1 MKTKKI
7 IWMLGL
13 VLMTGLWGCDD
24 YLEEMPKLSQTNE
37 LSLSTF
43 DGIQK
48 DIVGAYSPLYDPVW
62 YGRDY
67 EVIADLKG
75 GNAKSSPMSSGRFR
89 IEYVWAN
96 TPTSTA
102 GVWTLGYRLVSRVNN
117 IINALDG
124 FSEVDITQ
132 AQLDNIEGEAKFLRA
147 LAYHDMVRMF
157 AQPYSYQP
165 ESLGLPIV
173 LVSENEKPARNTVAE
188 VYELILSD
196 LDDAVTMLADDNS
209 HGGNEPR
216 AWANKNAAKALLARV
231 YLYMGN
237 WQKAAD
243 YATEIINSGDYTM
256 YTAEQYSVYK
266 SDTNPAGV
274 WGALTAGSEVIF
286 VIYGSEGN
294 SSHGNWDVISYIM
307 SPGGYGDVGASEDVI
322 GLYEPDDVRGDL
334 FTNSADFPND
344 FWTLKYPGK
353 DGYLRE
359 DNINVLRLS
368 EMYLIRAE
376 ALLQGASVS
385 GSSAVN
391 DINTIRSNRGASELA
406 TITLAGVYKERRM
419 ELCYEGHELFDL
431 ARTQRELVRT
441 DYQGAENQNVDFP
454 DYKWAM
460 PIPQSEMDAN
470 INMVQNPGY

>member
-1 MKTKKI
+1 
-7 IWMLGL
+7 MLGL
-13 VLMTGLWGCDD
+13 VLMTGVWGCDD
-24 YLEEMPKLSQTNE
+24 FLEEKPNLSQTND

-48 DIVGAYSPLYDPVW
+48 AIIGAYSPLYEPEW
-62 YGRDY
+62 YGRDF
-67 EVIADLKG
+67 VVTADLKG
-75 GNAKSSPMSSGRFR
+75 GNAKSSPMNSGRFR
-89 IEYVWAN
+89 LEYVWAN
-96 TPTSTA
+96 TPTGTS
-102 GVWTLGYRLVSRVNN
+102 GLWTYGYRLVSRVNN

-147 LAYHDMVRMF
+147 LAYHDMVRLF

-188 VYELILSD
+188 VYDLILSD
-196 LDDAVTMLADDNS
+196 LDDAITMLADDNS

-231 YLYMGN
+231 HLYMEN

-243 YATEIINSGDYTM
+243 YATEVINSGDYTM
-256 YTAEQYSVYK
+256 YTKEQYTVFK
-266 SDTNPAGV
+266 SGTNDKGV
-274 WGALTAGSEVIF
+274 WGALNAGSEVIF
-286 VIYGSEGN
+286 VVYGSEGN

-307 SPGGYGDVGASEDVI
+307 NPGGYGDVGASKDVI
-322 GLYEPDDVRGDL
+322 DLYDYDAEDAVDKGDIRGGL
-334 FTNSADFPND
+334 FTNSLDYPND
-344 FWTLKYPGK
+344 YWTLKYPGK

-376 ALLQGASVS
+376 ALLQGASVT
-385 GSSAVN
+385 GVSADDDLN
-391 DINTIRSNRGASELA
+391 AIRSKRGASLLSN
-406 TITLAGVYKERRM
+406 ITLAQVYEERRM

-431 ARTQRELVRT
+431 ARTQRNLVRT
-441 DYQGAENQNVDFP
+441 DYDGADNQNVDFP